1 MVDEVKYNIRVTSDT
16 VYVEDQSDPETDRYV
31 FAYTITIENSGLI
44 TAQLL
49 NRHWIITDASGRIQE
64 VKGEGVVGEQPVL
77 EPGGAFRYTNAA
89 MIETPVGSMY
99 GTYEMV
105 AEDGIRFDAQI
116 PAFSL
121 SVPNLLH

>member
-1 MVDEVKYNIRVTSDT
+1 MMDEVKYNIRVTSDT
-16 VYVEDQSDPETDRYV
+16 VYVEEQSDPDADRYV
-31 FAYTITIENSGLI
+31 FAYTITIENTGLV

-49 NRHWIITDASGRIQE
+49 NRHWVITDASGRVQE
-64 VKGEGVVGEQPVL
+64 VRGEGVVGEQPVL
-77 EPGGAFRYTNAA
+77 TPGGAFSYTSAA

-99 GTYEMV
+99 GTYEMI

>member
-16 VYVEDQSDPETDRYV
+16 VYVEEQSDPATDRYV

-77 EPGGAFRYTNAA
+77 EPGGSFRYSSAA

>member
-1 MVDEVKYNIRVTSDT
+1 MVDAVKYNVLVTSDT
-16 VYVEDQSDPETDRYV
+16 VYVEDQSDPGSDRYV
-31 FAYTITIENSGLI
+31 FAYTITIENSGLV

-49 NRHWIITDASGRIQE
+49 NRHWIITDASGRVQE

-77 EPGGAFRYTNAA
+77 APGGAFRYTSAA

-99 GTYEMV
+99 GSYEML

>member
-1 MVDEVKYNIRVTSDT
+1 MVDNVKYNVRVTSDT
-16 VYVEDQSDPETDRYV
+16 VYVEDQSDPGSDRYV
-31 FAYTITIENSGLI
+31 FAYTITIENSGLV

-49 NRHWIITDASGRIQE
+49 NRHWIITDASGQVQE

-77 EPGGAFRYTNAA
+77 APGRAFRYTSAA

-99 GTYEMV
+99 GSYEML

>member
-1 MVDEVKYNIRVTSDT
+1 MVDKVKYNISVTSDT
-16 VYVEDQSDPETDRYV
+16 IYVEEQSDPASDRYV
-31 FAYTITIENSGLI
+31 FAYTITIENSGSI
-44 TAQLL
+44 TAKLL
-49 NRHWIITDASGRIQE
+49 NRHWIITDASGRVQE

-77 EPGGAFRYTNAA
+77 APGGAFRYTSAA

-99 GTYEMV
+99 GSYEMV

-121 SVPNLLH
+121 SIPNLLH